1 MVGIVKFEMRGVKE
15 MEQMLKD
22 LGPAIANRLGGRAV
36 RAGARPIIKDAKAR
50 VPRRTGELKRSIVAQ
65 KERARGGAYAAT
77 QTVLIGF
84 KKPASSRAHLV
95 EFGAPARNISA
106 QPFMRPALD
115 SQHAA
120 ALKEMIEVLAKG
132 ILREEFR
139 KAVADARE
147 WEVFD
152 ENTAI

>member
-65 KERARGGAYAAT
+65 KERARGEAYAAT

-84 KKPASSRAHLV
+84 KKPASSAQHW
-95 EFGAPARNISA
+95 EGSGAQQGN
-106 QPFMRPALD
+106 L
-115 SQHAA
+115 
-120 ALKEMIEVLAKG
+120 
-132 ILREEFR
+132 
-139 KAVADARE
+139 
-147 WEVFD
+147 
-152 ENTAI
+152 